1 MKFRTLKQPCKIWP
15 GRAASAAGLV
25 CRRAPWP
32 THQSPCP
39 GALASSARCRL
50 PGAPSCGSFIHIIVS
65 NLLMQAVCKY
75 KKGATWVHIEIHLST
90 PACCCL
96 PRRDVAALLLSLNKS
111 STCVCDR
118 RFLFQIPLAVCFP
131 ETINLCS
138 LPAEHLHGPR
148 LLFLWIVETLLS
160 FSALLGNPLGT
171 SERGNLLLG
180 VISGSRRGVGWC
192 GNR

>member
-39 GALASSARCRL
+39 GALASSARCWL

-118 RFLFQIPLAVCFP
+118 SFLFQNRYCWLFVFLRQSTFVLSQQSAYTALGFCF
-131 ETINLCS
+131 S
-138 LPAEHLHGPR
+138 G
-148 LLFLWIVETLLS
+148 LWKLLS
-160 FSALLGNPLGT
+160 FSALLGKLLGT
-171 SERGNLLLG
+171 S
-180 VISGSRRGVGWC
+180 
-192 GNR
+192 